1 MQSGWTPLH
10 YAANNCRVDV
20 VKVLLSE
27 GAAVDAVDEVILVN
41 TLSCWQCDSSFG
53 LRVCHIYPERCGCGA
68 AGKHE
73 YGVWW
78 LVGSKER
85 YSVQPPL
92 LVDAA
97 HIGQRA
103 VHKQSEMSN
112 WAERA
117 RMNNL
122 KCEKDRAFLQPETWT
137 VGQDERH

>member
-1 MQSGWTPLH
+1 MD
-10 YAANNCRVDV
+10 A

-27 GAAVDAVDEVILVN
+27 GAAVDAVNKVILVN

-53 LRVCHIYPERCGCGA
+53 LRVCHTYPERCGCVA

-78 LVGSKER
+78 LVGLKER
-85 YSVQPPL
+85 YSVQPTL
-92 LVDAA
+92 LVDVA

-112 WAERA
+112 WVERA
-117 RMNNL
+117 GTNDL
-122 KCEKDRAFLQPETWT
+122 KREKDRACVQPETWT